1 MECNE
6 LHDFQRAT
14 KTRKGIDK
22 ENIRSGGAT
31 KDAQGLHYWR
41 QAQRELSSLQLF
53 RFSIPELDS
62 SLFSPSPN
70 NSWPK
75 KKMDLIKGKR
85 AGSRIQRQSSF
96 FSNEVQIFAFDVAEN
111 RLISLCNA
119 RKLNRR
125 KRGRTFLKDIRTS
138 PLHEQTFNLNFPSLH
153 FILAPFFS
161 FFFCSLSPSLLLYP
175 DSRSRPRVRD
185 CIIN

>member
-22 ENIRSGGAT
+22 ENIRSRGAT

-41 QAQRELSSLQLF
+41 QAQRELSYLQLF
-53 RFSIPELDS
+53 HFSIPELDS

-75 KKMDLIKGKR
+75 KGGSDQGKTI
-85 AGSRIQRQSSF
+85 RIEDTKTILV
-96 FSNEVQIFAFDVAEN
+96 FSGRTTRTNRIFAFDVAKN
-111 RLISLCNA
+111 RLISLYNA

-125 KRGRTFLKDIRTS
+125 KRENVFKKHSYATA
-138 PLHEQTFNLNFPSLH
+138 LHRKLLTWIFPRC
-153 FILAPFFS
+153 IL
-161 FFFCSLSPSLLLYP
+161 SLLLFF
-175 DSRSRPRVRD
+175 SPRCYFILIHDLVRGFE
-185 CIIN
+185 IA